1 MKKAR
6 NFMLVALVG
15 LTFATMSS
23 VAGTYAKYTENGTST
38 DNARVAK
45 FGVTISSTDATANT
59 LFTKGDGEFVANTE
73 DLVAPGTKGTLA
85 GFTISGTPEVAVD
98 ANIEAVLELENWTL
112 ANGTEY
118 MPLIFTIG
126 TEDYYIGKDGITT
139 VADLITAVQ
148 DAIGVN
154 AQYKVGEAISATM
167 PTVSY
172 RWDYEADTNLTNNTQ
187 NDANDTVLGN
197 NTTAPTVNLTVTA
210 TVTQI
215 EKPTV

>member
-6 NFMLVALVG
+6 NFMLVALVA
-15 LTFATMSS
+15 LTVFSMYS
-23 VAGTYAKYTENGTST
+23 VSGTYAKYTENGTST

>member
-6 NFMLVALVG
+6 NFMLVALVA
-15 LTFATMSS
+15 LTVFSMYS
-23 VAGTYAKYTENGTST
+23 VSGTYAKYTENGTST

-45 FGVTISSTDATANT
+45 FGVTISSKDASENT
-59 LFTKGDGEFVANTE
+59 MFTTGDGEYVSATQ
-73 DLVAPGTKGTLA
+73 DVVAPGTKGTLA
-85 GFTISGTPEVAVD
+85 GFTIAGTPEVAVD

-172 RWDYEADTNLTNNTQ
+172 RWDYEADTALTGNTQ